1 MNKIKKL
8 LNKFFFL
15 LYFKFLYKP
24 NYEFNE
30 VDEIAVIGR
39 GKSANYYFEK
49 FQNSPKIVALVNF
62 TDQDLKEIDIQVL
75 KNKDIFLFFNIEG
88 NPLSLKYLL
97 SLNIKGLMRTSNDD
111 YGLYKKRK
119 DYKRLNILQK
129 LYLDRL
135 PKYPKHLNDFM
146 YLGNGGLISIVYMI
160 NYFKPKRVLLF
171 GFNFYQSK
179 MISNSSFSNSVN
191 EDSTVLRKAGVK
203 LIQNFIHIC
212 NLFNNIEFQR
222 YDDTQIENVSNLKQI
237 NTGF

>member
-1 MNKIKKL
+1 M
-8 LNKFFFL
+8 
-15 LYFKFLYKP
+15 
-24 NYEFNE
+24 
-30 VDEIAVIGR
+30 
-39 GKSANYYFEK
+39 
-49 FQNSPKIVALVNF
+49 
-62 TDQDLKEIDIQVL
+62 L
-75 KNKDIFLFFNIEG
+75 KNKEIFLFFNIEEK
-88 NPLSLKYLL
+88 PLSLKYLL

-191 EDSTVLRKAGVK
+191 EDSTVLRKAGAK

-222 YDDTQIENVSNLKQI
+222 YDDTQIEMSQTLNKLILDFRHRLNLFYLTFAPKNSILYKNKYCTKHPTKYNKCNKPKVSKSWSW
-237 NTGF
+237 FFWCV